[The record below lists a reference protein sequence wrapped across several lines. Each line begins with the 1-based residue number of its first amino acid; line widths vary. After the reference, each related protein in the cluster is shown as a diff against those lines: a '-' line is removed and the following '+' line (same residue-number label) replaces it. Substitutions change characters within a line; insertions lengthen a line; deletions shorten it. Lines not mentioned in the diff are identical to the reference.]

1 MTPQQLHSIPEF
13 TTLYGNPAFNAL
25 LIYLKR
31 NRPHIRQGE
40 PHDLILQ
47 AGRMDGWLDCV
58 DTIEQLREAPRAVS
72 ETKKP
77 VAYAAPRHPENNQ
90 P

>member
-1 MTPQQLHSIPEF
+1 
-13 TTLYGNPAFNAL
+13 
-25 LIYLKR
+25 
-31 NRPHIRQGE
+31 
-40 PHDLILQ
+40 
-47 AGRMDGWLDCV
+47 MDGWLDCV